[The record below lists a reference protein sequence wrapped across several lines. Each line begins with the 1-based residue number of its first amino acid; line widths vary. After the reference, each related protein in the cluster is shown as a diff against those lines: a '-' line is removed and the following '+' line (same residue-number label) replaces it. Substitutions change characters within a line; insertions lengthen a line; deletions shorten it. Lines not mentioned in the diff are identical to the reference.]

1 MVYGTQ
7 MQTQRPI
14 FRKQTDVASGRIR
27 LRWRHARAWL
37 LLAVGLFVA
46 GVAVSGGNAQAQG
59 NDGVIFGSFVKSD
72 ANQTQIEA
80 YQELEGQLG
89 TQLPIIREFAR
100 WEDNLDNG
108 LNNWIVD
115 GGRQIMLSIKPIR
128 DNGTEIP
135 WRSIANAQPGSQL
148 HNEMVELARD
158 VRNLDGDVWL
168 AFHHE
173 PEAGDE
179 SFGDSDDFK
188 AAWRN
193 IHGVFEQQNADAE
206 WVWTMTAWSFRV
218 NDSDPRAAEK
228 WYPGDAY
235 VDYLGADAYN
245 WNQCRSANEG
255 WSELETSLSGFIEF
269 GDEHPNKPLVLPE
282 FGSAEGSPGAKA
294 GWLNRAADFLKE
306 SDNAERF
313 AAVLYFSSEHQGVP
327 RCNWFLDSTTS
338 SLNAA
343 RNIAQD
349 PFFSRNGQT
358 TQAVA
363 VAAPTTTSAA
373 AGGLT
378 PTCTVRAT
386 NNGDLVEWTDNGPG
400 WRYNVR
406 RNDKWVEAT
415 NDTSVLNEKATSGS
429 YLVIARKAGEG
440 RIDTNCTRG

>member
-1 MVYGTQ
+1 MC
-7 MQTQRPI
+7 
-14 FRKQTDVASGRIR
+14 
-27 LRWRHARAWL
+27 
-37 LLAVGLFVA
+37 
-46 GVAVSGGNAQAQG
+46 
-59 NDGVIFGSFVKSD
+59 
-72 ANQTQIEA
+72 
-80 YQELEGQLG
+80 
-89 TQLPIIREFAR
+89 
-100 WEDNLDNG
+100 
-108 LNNWIVD
+108 
-115 GGRQIMLSIKPIR
+115 IR
-128 DNGTEIP
+128 DSNGTEIS
-135 WRSIANAQPGSQL
+135 WRSIANAKPGSRL

-158 VRNLDGDVWL
+158 VRNLDGDVWI

-173 PEAGDE
+173 PEAGDRQA
-179 SFGDSDDFK
+179 FGDNDDFK
-188 AAWRN
+188 AAWRK

-218 NDSDPRAAEK
+218 NDSDRRAAEK

-245 WNQCRSANEG
+245 WNQCRSATET
-255 WSELETSLSGFIEF
+255 WSELETGLSGFLEF

-282 FGSAEGSPGAKA
+282 FGSAEGSSGAKA

-358 TQAVA
+358 TQTVA
-363 VAAPTTTSAA
+363 VAAPTTSAA

-406 RNDKWVEAT
+406 RNDTWVGNT
-415 NDTSVLNEKATSGS
+415 NDNRLRNEKATSGS

-440 RIDTNCTRG
+440 RIDVNCSRV